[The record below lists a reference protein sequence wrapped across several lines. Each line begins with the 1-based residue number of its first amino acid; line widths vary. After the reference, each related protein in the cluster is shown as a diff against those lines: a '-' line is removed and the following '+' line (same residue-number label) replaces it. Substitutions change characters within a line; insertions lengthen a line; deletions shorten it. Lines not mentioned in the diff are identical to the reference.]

1 MKVTVGRKN
10 QNFVW
15 KYLVVLLLFFLPIFL
30 LIFVLP
36 DIVYFYMGIL
46 FVVFLIILILV
57 IPGLSYMDFMWE
69 VDENEF
75 RYMSFSHIFDKTK
88 LYYQQLFHKKDTHY
102 DMSLKMKQID
112 FIQVTYY
119 RYSFYPSKYLFYGS
133 GYKIVFKFNMLDGSQ
148 YVFDNVIGQ
157 DRECFFKAIGLMRK
171 CGIHFV
177 DQHKILQAY
186 QNKEN
191 LHEYL
196 SYIDKGDLH
205 D

>member
-88 LYYQQLFHKKDTHY
+88 LYYQQLF
-102 DMSLKMKQID
+102 Q
-112 FIQVTYY
+112 
-119 RYSFYPSKYLFYGS
+119 
-133 GYKIVFKFNMLDGSQ
+133 
-148 YVFDNVIGQ
+148 NVQG
-157 DRECFFKAIGLMRK
+157 
-171 CGIHFV
+171 
-177 DQHKILQAY
+177 
-186 QNKEN
+186 
-191 LHEYL
+191 
-196 SYIDKGDLH
+196 
-205 D
+205 